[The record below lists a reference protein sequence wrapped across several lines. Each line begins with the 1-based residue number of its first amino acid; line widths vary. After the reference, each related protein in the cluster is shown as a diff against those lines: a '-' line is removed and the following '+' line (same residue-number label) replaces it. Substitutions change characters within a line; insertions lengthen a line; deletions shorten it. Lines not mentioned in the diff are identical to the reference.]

1 MSPQRPLL
9 TSVLIYCGAL
19 LLICGS
25 LVATGFLVW
34 RDASAASSAGWQR
47 EETQLDRMTRNARE
61 IREALAKPIPP
72 PEPLPAITARPVR
85 TMAASSVPRKLKP
98 LSPEALNAMAMEH
111 NSAPS
116 PSGYVGFDRHA
127 IR

>member
-1 MSPQRPLL
+1 
-9 TSVLIYCGAL
+9 L

-25 LVATGFLVW
+25 LVATGFLIW
-34 RDASAASSAGWQR
+34 REASAGSSAGWQR
-47 EETQLDRMTRNARE
+47 EETQLDRNARE

-72 PEPLPAITARPVR
+72 PEPLPAITARPAR

-98 LSPEALNAMAMEH
+98 ISPEALNAMAMEH

-116 PSGYVGFDRHA
+116 PSGHVGHDRHA